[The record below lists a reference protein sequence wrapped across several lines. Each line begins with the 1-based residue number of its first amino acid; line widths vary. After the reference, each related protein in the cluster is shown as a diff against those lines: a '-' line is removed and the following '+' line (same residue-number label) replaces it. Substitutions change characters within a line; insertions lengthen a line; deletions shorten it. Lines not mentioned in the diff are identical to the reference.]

1 MADTRA
7 DAYLELI
14 QNLLNAPNGE
24 ESAILNANSDLVD
37 GGLIEK
43 MVEVAEFLAERGEN
57 NYAV

>member
-1 MADTRA
+1 MAETRPE
-7 DAYLELI
+7 AYLELI
-14 QNLLNAPNGE
+14 QTLLNCPNGE

-43 MVEVAEFLAERGEN
+43 MIEVAEFLAERGEN